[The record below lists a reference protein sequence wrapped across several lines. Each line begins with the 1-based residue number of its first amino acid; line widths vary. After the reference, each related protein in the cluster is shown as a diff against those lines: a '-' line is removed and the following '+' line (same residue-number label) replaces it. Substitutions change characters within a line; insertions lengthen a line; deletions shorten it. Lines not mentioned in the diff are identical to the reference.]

1 MNVSNHITKI
11 KAENTPKFDL
21 YNVKMD
27 DCGIP
32 NYKGVTISSY
42 SLYTLILKCYPHWKV
57 LQIIYSD
64 GTSKALILSK
74 LLTLTAFIKVIL
86 TTMRLF
92 NLQIGQN
99 KINDSQYTPKSKRKW
114 YHGMIVYLNYKME
127 ALITKYDKLRNTW
140 TDPKYVKN
148 LCGSR
153 AQITIERAKR
163 KEKWLYTFS
172 SMI

>member
-1 MNVSNHITKI
+1 MYTLSNYVVVQIMPCIFIILFKIIQHLKCLNMNVSNHITKI

-21 YNVKMD
+21 HNVKMD

-99 KINDSQYTPKSKRKW
+99 KINDSQYTPKSK
-114 YHGMIVYLNYKME
+114 LE
-127 ALITKYDKLRNTW
+127 
-140 TDPKYVKN
+140 
-148 LCGSR
+148 
-153 AQITIERAKR
+153 
-163 KEKWLYTFS
+163 
-172 SMI
+172 